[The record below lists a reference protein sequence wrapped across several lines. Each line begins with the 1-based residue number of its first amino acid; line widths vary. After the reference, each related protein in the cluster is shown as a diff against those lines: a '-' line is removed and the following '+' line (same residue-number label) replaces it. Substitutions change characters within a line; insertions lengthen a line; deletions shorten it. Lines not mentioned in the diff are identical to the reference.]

1 MGLKKNKKTNMH
13 GVAAVEFA
21 LVFPVLFLMLYG
33 LLTYSLIFAM
43 QHSLSLAA
51 AEGGRAAVRFL
62 STKDTTDARRDAA
75 CDQMEKSLSW
85 LIDLGIDFSCPAG
98 GGGSGLSVEFKS
110 YPQVSCLNQNT
121 TLDCLDIKLTYAY
134 GAHPLIPKL
143 LPVPEKL
150 TGHSFTQIA
159 LSY

>member
-1 MGLKKNKKTNMH
+1 MH

-51 AEGGRAAVRFL
+51 AEGGRAAVRFI
-62 STKDTTDARRDAA
+62 TAKDDIEDRRGAA
-75 CDQMEKSLSW
+75 CEQIKESLSW
-85 LIDLGIDFSCPAG
+85 LIDLGIGFSCPS
-98 GGGSGLSVEFKS
+98 GGGSGGLRVEFPG
-110 YPQVSCLNQNT
+110 YPNTPCPGSNQNQNADSK
-121 TLDCLDIKLTYAY
+121 LKCLDISLTYAY
-134 GAHPLIPKL
+134 GTHPLIPKL
-143 LPVPEKL
+143 LPVPDKL

-159 LSY
+159 LPY